1 VRQNIL
7 QEAIMG
13 PNECRKIR
21 EIESRIQNA
30 KKSLAD
36 ILPIWNVMDR
46 KVKNLQNEIKF
57 LEDEKFRLFDGQT
70 IMSFDTNF

>member
-1 VRQNIL
+1 
-7 QEAIMG
+7 MG
-13 PNECRKIR
+13 PNECPKIR

-57 LEDEKFRLFDGQT
+57 LEDEKFRLFDVQT

>member
-1 VRQNIL
+1 
-7 QEAIMG
+7 MG